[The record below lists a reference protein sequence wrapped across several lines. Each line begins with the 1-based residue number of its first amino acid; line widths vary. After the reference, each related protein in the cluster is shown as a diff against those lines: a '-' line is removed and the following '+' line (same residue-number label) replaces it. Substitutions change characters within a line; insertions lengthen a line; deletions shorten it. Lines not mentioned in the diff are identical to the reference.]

1 MVNELKGPELNTLK
15 KANLRDLSG
24 GLVAKSPLARAG
36 EWVWSQVWEAAIRH
50 RPQLRKHLY
59 PGPRT
64 ETASQPEPATRESR
78 PAAVETPRGVKKLKV
93 LSPKGEFYVLQFH
106 HTHKNKA
113 DVSLWEKR

>member
-1 MVNELKGPELNTLK
+1 MALKGCGDENVPGRDSGVGGRNVVNELKGPELNTVE
-15 KANLRDLSG
+15 KANLRDLPG

-64 ETASQPEPATRESR
+64 QRQHRSQSPRLEKAGLQPQR
-78 PAAVETPRGVKKLKV
+78 PRG
-93 LSPKGEFYVLQFH
+93 
-106 HTHKNKA
+106 A
-113 DVSLWEKR
+113 